1 MSIRIFYDKVSFRI
15 KGWKRVIKVIEK
27 VILNNGKT
35 TGNINVIITDD
46 ETLKEINVQFLKH
59 NYYTDVITFDYSIGN
74 AVSGEIYISIDSVKE
89 NVLNYNV
96 SLKEEIRRVV
106 IHGILHL
113 VGYNDKMKKEKVVMK
128 ANEDFWLG
136 RFED

>member
-1 MSIRIFYDKVSFRI
+1 LSIRIFYDKVSFRI
-15 KGWKRVIKVIEK
+15 KGWKKVIKVIEK
-27 VILNNGKT
+27 IILNNGKT

-96 SLKEEIRRVV
+96 SLKEEIRRVI

-113 VGYNDKMKKEKVVMK
+113 VGYNDKIKKEKVVMK

>member
-15 KGWKRVIKVIEK
+15 KGWTKVIKVIEN

-35 TGNINVIITDD
+35 IGNINVIITDD

-74 AVSGEIYISIDSVKE
+74 AVSGEIYISIDSVKK
-89 NVLNYNV
+89 NALNYNV
-96 SLKEEIRRVV
+96 SLKEEIRRVI

-113 VGYNDKMKKEKVVMK
+113 VGYNDKTEERKSC
-128 ANEDFWLG
+128 NEG
-136 RFED
+136 K

>member
-1 MSIRIFYDKVSFRI
+1 LSIRIFYDKVSFRI

-96 SLKEEIRRVV
+96 SLKEEIRRVI

-113 VGYNDKMKKEKVVMK
+113 VGYNDKMEKEQIVMK
-128 ANEDFWLG
+128 ENEDFWLG
-136 RFED
+136 KFED

>member
-96 SLKEEIRRVV
+96 SLKEEIRRVI

-113 VGYNDKMKKEKVVMK
+113 VGYNDKQKREKIVMK

-136 RFED
+136 KFED

>member
-1 MSIRIFYDKVSFRI
+1 MSVRIFYDKVSFRI

-96 SLKEEIRRVV
+96 SLKEEIRRVI

-113 VGYNDKMKKEKVVMK
+113 VGYNDKQKREKIVMK

-136 RFED
+136 KFED